1 MLEVVLLDAIDL
13 QMKLISDEC
22 WLRLSAL
29 GIDVLID
36 DLRCLDNLVLEHW
49 DESLLL
55 RRGSS
60 LDSGLVVG

>member
-36 DLRCLDNLVLEHW
+36 DLGCLDDLVLEHW